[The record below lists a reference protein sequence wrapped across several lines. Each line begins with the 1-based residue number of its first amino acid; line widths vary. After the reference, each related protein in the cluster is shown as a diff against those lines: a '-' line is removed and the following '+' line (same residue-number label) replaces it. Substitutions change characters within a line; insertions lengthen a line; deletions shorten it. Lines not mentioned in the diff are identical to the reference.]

1 MWDAGDFLPL
11 HVTKA
16 IWARVNT
23 TDSYSCGCAAQ
34 YEKNGTAAWTE
45 PTVTHICSWFWELP
59 FSTYDV
65 DNQVLTIIHENGY
78 HADSYGPYVGDHA
91 GAYGRRQAKAF
102 ALANREEA
110 LVNADNYAYYI
121 EAALKKRD
129 KGSIAPLL
137 MADGSGDAPTVAPP
151 TGDRKQA
158 K

>member
-1 MWDAGDFLPL
+1 MWDAGDSLPL
-11 HVTKA
+11 QVTKA

-65 DNQVLTIIHENGY
+65 DNQVLTIIDENGH

-91 GAYGRRQAKAF
+91 RAYGRRQAKAF
-102 ALANREEA
+102 ALANREKA
-110 LVNADNYAYYI
+110 LVNADNYAAPVY
-121 EAALKKRD
+121 AL
-129 KGSIAPLL
+129 
-137 MADGSGDAPTVAPP
+137 
-151 TGDRKQA
+151 
-158 K
+158 